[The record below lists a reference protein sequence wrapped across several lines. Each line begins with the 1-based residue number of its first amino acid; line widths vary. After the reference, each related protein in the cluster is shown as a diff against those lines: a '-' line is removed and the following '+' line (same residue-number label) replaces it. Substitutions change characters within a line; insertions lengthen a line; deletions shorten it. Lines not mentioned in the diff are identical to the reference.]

1 MVVFG
6 LSKSDLEKP
15 TITEVN
21 EANVHDGKGGYCT
34 VHPGDQV
41 ELVDSSNEFMNR
53 WLGPGPYTIKWIGQW
68 RGGRKSLYLKTTG
81 GDNSGGPG
89 CHARDFKILN

>member
-1 MVVFG
+1 MS
-6 LSKSDLEKP
+6 LDLTKP
-15 TITEVN
+15 TQITVN
-21 EANVHDGKGGYCT
+21 EAHVQDGKGGYSV

-41 ELVDSSNEFMNR
+41 ELLDQNNEFMNR

-68 RGGRKSLYLKTTG
+68 RCGRKSLYLITTG

-89 CHARDFKILN
+89 SHASDFKVVN